1 MADNTKAFPLAW
13 PMGVQRTKSRSTSR
27 FGDKSVY
34 VAYRALKDEL
44 SRLNATYVVVSTN
57 IPLKANGEPYSDP
70 GRMPDPG
77 AAVYFRLKDKSYCL
91 PCDRWLGV
99 EENLYAIAKHIE
111 AMRGMER
118 WGVGSIEQTFA
129 GFRELPSFAGEG
141 EDWRTVLGLGNN
153 ATPEQV
159 KQAHR
164 LAAIAFHP
172 DKGGSVDAMA
182 RINLA
187 RDRALKELR

>member
-1 MADNTKAFPLAW
+1 
-13 PMGVQRTKSRSTSR
+13 MGVQRTKSRSTSR